1 MTGFTPDILAVPGVI
16 LVLITSMGLFLVQ
29 GAVSSVALL
38 AIQYVGVFVLVSLN
52 WPFPMALSTLVAGWI
67 ASFILGFAIY
77 TLLREETVPDET
89 PGREG
94 KTTGISFA
102 YGTTISARIF
112 RLLAGIL
119 VGLGALSATPIVVEW
134 VPGIG
139 LVPAIGALVL
149 IGLGLLQLSLTS
161 HPIRVIIGLL
171 TIISGFEIIYAVV
184 EISALVAGLLAG
196 VTMGLALLGVYLL
209 FQSSMMEETG

>member
-1 MTGFTPDILAVPGVI
+1 MNGFSTELLAIPGLI
-16 LVLITSMGLFLVQ
+16 LVLATSLGLFLVQ
-29 GAVSSVALL
+29 GGVWSVALL

-52 WPFPMALSTLVAGWI
+52 WPFPLALSTLMAGWI
-67 ASFILGFAIY
+67 AAFILGFAIY
-77 TLLREETVPDET
+77 SLQREDTLAGESPEEERR
-89 PGREG
+89 G
-94 KTTGISFA
+94 TGISFA

-119 VGLGALSATPIVVEW
+119 MILGALSATPIVLEW
-134 VPGIG
+134 VPGIT
-139 LVPAIGALVL
+139 LAPAVGALVL

-184 EISALVAGLLAG
+184 ELIALVAGLLAG

-209 FQSSMMEETG
+209 FHSSMEEAG